1 VTEELATQAAQE
13 VSANAEASAE
23 KGTTE
28 IENIRTEF
36 EARFKG
42 LQRVIAEKDEA
53 LQRYTTELSEL
64 KTAGLSEEEREQLK
78 QTELKQRLDQLAR
91 ENELLKLSKD
101 YPEELPLFQK
111 LVGAQ
116 DVKSQ
121 LDVIRELKA
130 AIAQVQAPAAAP
142 KEQDLEVSD
151 VNPINPARR
160 EAPGVRLSDGRLMS
174 DDIADRI
181 LKSFG
186 VRD

>member
-1 VTEELATQAAQE
+1 MTEELATQAAQE

-28 IENIRTEF
+28 IENVRTEF

-101 YPEELPLFQK
+101 YP
-111 LVGAQ
+111 
-116 DVKSQ
+116 
-121 LDVIRELKA
+121 
-130 AIAQVQAPAAAP
+130 
-142 KEQDLEVSD
+142 
-151 VNPINPARR
+151 
-160 EAPGVRLSDGRLMS
+160 
-174 DDIADRI
+174 DRC
-181 LKSFG
+181 
-186 VRD
+186 